1 LFTEWEFA
9 VRFQKKNI
17 FLPNWARLAVFFFVA
32 WVAVIGLS
40 SQTSQAK
47 THLSEFL
54 RPESYTLEFYSG
66 RANEK
71 PKLSGNWASGTYQG
85 GDFKVLVP
93 PRFVT
98 AKMLIVNYRWSVGS
112 QWAGSSDRVEL
123 YWRKPGQAW
132 KIATLG
138 EGFRDP
144 QSGHLLLFPVRLSL
158 NDQQPGNIEFK
169 FMLTL
174 QNGEVIQDG
183 GPQTVFSVDVLTNSV
198 SGRIN
203 FFSDWSSSV
212 VGRLV
217 NGRSFELLYEV
228 ERLYSQIDLHG
239 DEPCPWSVIA
249 HVQFDDLPVEEY
261 PVVVVVSGHSNR
273 VVSFAPTIAVPA
285 NARRMS
291 IWFLAF
297 HDARSYF
304 DSNYGMNFN
313 FDILTERGIR

>member
-1 LFTEWEFA
+1 MVA
-9 VRFQKKNI
+9 
-17 FLPNWARLAVFFFVA
+17 FFFFTVMA
-32 WVAVIGLS
+32 GMGLAS
-40 SQTSQAK
+40 EKCHARTN
-47 THLSEFL
+47 LSEFL
-54 RPESYTLEFYSG
+54 RPESYTLDFYSG
-66 RANEK
+66 RGNEK
-71 PKLSGNWASGTYQG
+71 PKLSANWASGIHQG
-85 GDFKVLVP
+85 ENFKVPVP
-93 PRFVT
+93 PRFVA
-98 AKMLIVNYRWSVGS
+98 AKKLIVNYRWSVGS
-112 QWAGSSDRVEL
+112 QWAGLSEGVEL
-123 YWRKPGQAW
+123 HWRKPGQPWRVA
-132 KIATLG
+132 KMG
-138 EGFRDP
+138 QGFRDP
-144 QSGHLLLFPVRLSL
+144 QSGQLLLFPAQIELEDGRA
-158 NDQQPGNIEFK
+158 GNIEFK
-169 FMLTL
+169 FMLAL

-183 GPQTVFSVDVLTNSV
+183 GEQTFFSVYVLPNSI

-228 ERLYSQIDLHG
+228 ERLVRQIDLHG

-261 PVVVVVSGHSNR
+261 PVVVVVPGHSNR
-273 VVSFAPTIAVPA
+273 VLPFAPTIAVPE

-313 FDILTERGIR
+313 FDILNERRTR